1 MQCNHQNDKK
11 YDNYSN
17 EKRNKNIDS
26 KIDSKFKYFKNGNQY
41 LISIKI

>member
-17 EKRNKNIDS
+17 EKWNKNIDS
-26 KIDSKFKYFKNGNQY
+26 KIDSKFKYLKNGNQY